1 LISSH
6 FNACTKAVFDL
17 KVKAPQKPLGS
28 FREASELL
36 IILSGMVSEM
46 FSFTQ
51 KLEASDLTFAHTAF
65 MARKVES

>member
-1 LISSH
+1 V
-6 FNACTKAVFDL
+6 T
-17 KVKAPQKPLGS
+17 APQKPLGS